1 MVRKQAVD
9 YRLCLVTD
17 RETVQGRDLG
27 RCVAAAIQ
35 GGVTMVQVREKTASS
50 LAFYATAKRL
60 KAIAVRHRIPLI
72 INDRLD
78 IALAT
83 EADGLHLGQTDLPLL
98 VARKILGAK
107 KLIGVSVSTVR
118 EARRAEKQGADYLGV
133 GAMFPTPSKQD
144 AQPVSVAVLKAI
156 KAAVGIP
163 VVAIGGIGPDNVVS
177 VMTTGIDGVAIIS
190 AILKADDCRQA
201 AAKLLALVTKHLR

>member
-1 MVRKQAVD
+1 MRKQAVD

-17 RETVQGRDLG
+17 RETVKGRDLG
-27 RCVAAAIQ
+27 RCVEAAIQ

-50 LAFYATAKRL
+50 LAFYETAQRL
-60 KAIAVRHRIPLI
+60 KALAVRQRIPLI

-83 EADGLHLGQTDLPLL
+83 EADGLHLGQTDLPLV

-118 EARRAEKQGADYLGV
+118 EARLAEKQGADYLGV

-144 AQPVSVAVLKAI
+144 ALSVTVAMLKAI

-163 VVAIGGIGPDNVVS
+163 VVAIGGIGPDNVAS
-177 VMTTGIDGVAIIS
+177 VMKAGIDGVAIIS
-190 AILKADDCRQA
+190 AVLKADDCRQA
-201 AAKLLALVTKHLR
+201 SAKLLALVTKHLR

>member
-1 MVRKQAVD
+1 MRKQAVD

-17 RETVQGRDLG
+17 RETVKGRDLG
-27 RCVAAAIQ
+27 RCVEAAIQ

-50 LAFYATAKRL
+50 LAFYETAQRL
-60 KAIAVRHRIPLI
+60 KALAVRQRIPLI

-83 EADGLHLGQTDLPLL
+83 EADGLHLGQTDLPLV

-118 EARRAEKQGADYLGV
+118 EARLAEKQGADYLGV

-144 AQPVSVAVLKAI
+144 AQPVTLATLQAI
-156 KAAVGIP
+156 KAAVDIP
-163 VVAIGGIGPDNVVS
+163 VVAIGGIGPDNVAS
-177 VMTTGIDGVAIIS
+177 VMADGIDGVAVIS

-201 AAKLLALVTKHLR
+201 AATLLALVTRHLR

>member
-1 MVRKQAVD
+1 MRKQAVD